1 MGEGD
6 SFLQEKAEGFVTSW
20 QMQREA
26 LVENHHFAAFIR
38 WEPSADIKP
47 GGKS

>member
-26 LVENHHFAAFIR
+26 SVENQHFAAFIR
-38 WEPSADIKP
+38 REPSADIKP
-47 GGKS
+47 GRKS